1 MKKILLIAF
10 LSALSLATKAGGT
23 HPVGFVKRILSPNM
37 LEIELSEGVIKF
49 ELLGPDFS
57 QLDSNCSS
65 SLLVQEYC
73 AYIEEI
79 VGNRLVGIALED
91 ASGDLLKGDLT
102 FDGTSLAL
110 LLIKG
115 GYLRVNT
122 RYHLNHALLIAE
134 EEARCLYK
142 GIWANRRGELEY
154 EKSCMGR

>member
-10 LSALSLATKAGGT
+10 LSALSLATNAGGT

-49 ELLGPDFS
+49 EILGPDFS
-57 QLDSNCSS
+57 QIDSNCSS

-73 AYIEEI
+73 GYIEEI
-79 VGNRLVGIALED
+79 VGNRLVGVALED

-102 FDGTSLAL
+102 FNGTSLAL
-110 LLIKG
+110 LLIRD
-115 GYLRVNT
+115 GYLRANT
-122 RYHLNHALLIAE
+122 RHNVNHALLIAE